1 MGQIVGW
8 SQGTG
13 RIGGVLWTVDEAG
26 QVTDLRNLGRLPG
39 GSFSFAFGI
48 NNLGQVVGFADNAAG
63 TRRPFIWTEDGGM
76 QDLGVPDGLLGGEA
90 HKINDQGQIVGA
102 GYLGAF
108 TDLTEEGRF
117 VIWKVGTDGTVKE
130 IQDLGTLGGQAAA
143 AWNNNEL
150 GHVVG
155 DIWRG
160 GGQNG
165 FFWSEEDGVL
175 QIGGDEALGIND
187 NDEVAGNGPLPGGGF
202 VWTEAGGFTLIQ
214 DGVAMTI
221 NNSGQAAGRSRS
233 SIGSHGFGQ
242 GFIWEGGE
250 LQLLPLPEDRDF
262 SWAWAINDSGWIV
275 GWGTDE
281 PGNEFANLWIPN
293 EQ

>member
-1 MGQIVGW
+1 
-8 SQGTG
+8 
-13 RIGGVLWTVDEAG
+13 VLWTVDEAG

-39 GSFSFAFGI
+39 GSYSRAFGI
-48 NNLGQVVGFADNAAG
+48 NNLGQVVGFANNAAG

-76 QDLGVPDGLLGGEA
+76 QDLGVPDGLLGGQA

-102 GYLGAF
+102 AYVEF
-108 TDLTEEGRF
+108 TDVQEDGRF
-117 VIWKVGTDGTVKE
+117 TIWKVGTDGAVKE
-130 IQDLGTLGGQAAA
+130 IQDLGTLGGLGAV

-160 GGQNG
+160 GSPTG
-165 FFWSEEDGVL
+165 FLWSEEDGVL
-175 QIGGDEALGIND
+175 EIVGVEALGIND
-187 NDEVAGNGPLPGGGF
+187 NDEVAGVGFLPESGF
-202 VWTEAGGFTLIQ
+202 VWTETGGITLIR

-221 NNSGQAAGRSRS
+221 NNSGQAVGRSRS
-233 SIGSHGFGQ
+233 AISIHGFGQ

-293 EQ
+293 EP